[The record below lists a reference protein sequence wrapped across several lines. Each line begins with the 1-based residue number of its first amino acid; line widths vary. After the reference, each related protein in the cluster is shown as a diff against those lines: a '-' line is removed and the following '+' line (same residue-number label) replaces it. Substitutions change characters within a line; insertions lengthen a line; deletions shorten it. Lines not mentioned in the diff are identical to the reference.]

1 MNLTDIE
8 TKIKFDKELSTI
20 KEYQA
25 LIDEQYQMAK
35 LLNDIINKINNFF
48 PDVYEK
54 VCWNN
59 FLTQFDFK
67 LEQKIYKILQF
78 GKVLKIKVNYNN
90 GDHYQFDMELKEFFK
105 NILAD
110 KNLEL
115 IQKEN

>member
-1 MNLTDIE
+1 MNLTEIE

-25 LIDEQYQMAK
+25 LIDEQCQMAK
-35 LLNDIINKINNFF
+35 LLNDIMNKINKFF

-54 VCWNN
+54 VCWDN

-67 LEQKIYKILQF
+67 LEQKIYKILRI
-78 GKVLKIKVNYNN
+78 GEVLKIKVNYNN
-90 GDHYQFDMELKEFFK
+90 GDQHLMHMELKEFFK